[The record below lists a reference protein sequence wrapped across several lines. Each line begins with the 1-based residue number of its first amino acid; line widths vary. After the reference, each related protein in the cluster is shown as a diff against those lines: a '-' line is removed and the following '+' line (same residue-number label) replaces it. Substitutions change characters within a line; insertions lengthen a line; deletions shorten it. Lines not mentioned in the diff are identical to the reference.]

1 MVQMLLYAVLLGLF
15 LSFMVGPVF
24 FALIETAINRGFK
37 QALAFD
43 LGVIAADALLIVL
56 CLYGS
61 EFFLDDLKSNP
72 VAYLLSGAGITFYGA
87 REIRK
92 GLKINY
98 QSKITKSRHLLL
110 KGFLLNFINV
120 GVLAYWLTM
129 VVVISQEYNR
139 RDTLIYFGASLFTY
153 LLIDLFKIF
162 LARKLKSKL
171 TPPRLLALQKGVGVF
186 LIGFGIFLIGRG
198 LTHL

>member
-1 MVQMLLYAVLLGLF
+1 MPQMLLYAALLGLL

-24 FALIETAINRGFK
+24 FTLIETAINRGFK
-37 QALAFD
+37 QAFAFD
-43 LGVIAADALLIVL
+43 LGVVAADALLIVL

-61 EFFLDDLKSNP
+61 ELFLDDLHSNP
-72 VAYLLSGAGITFYGA
+72 WAYLISGLGIVAYGI
-87 REIRK
+87 REFRK

-120 GVLAYWLTM
+120 GVLAYWLTI
-129 VVVISQEYNR
+129 VVVVSQEYSR
-139 RDTLIYFGASLFTY
+139 RDTVIYFGASLLTY

-171 TPPRLLALQKGVGVF
+171 TPPRLLALQRGVAIF

-198 LTHL
+198 ITQL